1 MMKRMPRKTLCPV
14 MHSRTACN
22 GIGLWTVA
30 CKKLCLL
37 YHVL

>member
-1 MMKRMPRKTLCPV
+1 MKRLTRKTLCLV
-14 MHSRTACN
+14 MRSMTACN

-30 CKKLCLL
+30 CKNLCLL